1 LNSEIPPEPRWHP
14 CYYAPGE
21 PMSGEILVSFAVAE
35 TDYNFM
41 ASPKDTDLTKMVEF
55 KEFNVDMLILGLRE
69 L

>member
-1 LNSEIPPEPRWHP
+1 
-14 CYYAPGE
+14 
-21 PMSGEILVSFAVAE
+21 MSGEILVSFAVAE